1 MKAWYNA
8 TRWVFL
14 CVLLVGSGQL
24 AAESEAQQDELDL
37 IDWDLAKER
46 MKLLSQ
52 LGYHPFLMPLIM
64 ENRDMLA
71 LTKKQVKT
79 FKDWRSRYRVPLIHT
94 MNQII
99 NARVA
104 FQRIS
109 LDPDTTEE
117 VLLAKQA
124 EIFKLHEKV
133 LKYQLSCRRNILDT
147 FSEEQWDNFRFL
159 LIENGYVLD

>member
-1 MKAWYNA
+1 MK
-8 TRWVFL
+8 
-14 CVLLVGSGQL
+14 LLQKVVL
-24 AAESEAQQDELDL
+24 AALLAGCGLTFAGDDEPQDDLDV
-37 IDWDLAKER
+37 IDWALAKER
-46 MKLLSQ
+46 MSLLSQ

-64 ENRDMLA
+64 ENRDMLG
-71 LTKKQVKT
+71 LTKEQVRT
-79 FKDWRSRYRVPLIHT
+79 FKDWRNKYRVPLIHT

-99 NARVA
+99 SERVA

-109 LDPDTTEE
+109 LNPETTEE

-124 EIFKLHEKV
+124 EIFKLHKKV

-159 LIENGYVLD
+159 LVENGYVLD